1 MSKKPT
7 QESPKMDIKTLMD
20 NTEKLAV
27 EKTLD
32 TKS

>member
-1 MSKKPT
+1 MTKKPT

-20 NTEKLAV
+20 NSEKLTA

-32 TKS
+32 TKV